1 MPTRTL
7 VRADEAAD
15 QSLRSQR
22 GLGRDLAAILESSLD
37 REAPAVGLTRLLGER
52 RQSTPSVRRFVV
64 DVALAA
70 IAEAFE
76 ADAIV
81 LARRRHDGEPP
92 AISTRLPPSWDD
104 DSGVKFELVGQVW
117 RLLRDGPA
125 RQRPNLG
132 ATPNLAATPKLEETS
147 KLEETGPP
155 GTAGVANESISIG
168 GLHTWIGGHC
178 GAEARLAAA
187 VARRT
192 PFSEREQIALGHVVR
207 SVASAI
213 DDEPTPLPN
222 GSRLSVSLTAA
233 DAEPSVPAI
242 QAIVALRGGGERRTA
257 VAEGPDADVA
267 IAEAALELTGAS
279 GVITVGFAGR
289 AAVEDMSVSIVV
301 LDRSDDA
308 PLLGLVVSDGGCGAG
323 PAEAVFAALAA

>member
-1 MPTRTL
+1 MQARTL

-117 RLLRDGPA
+117 RVLRDGPA
-125 RQRPNLG
+125 RPRPNLAGTPVG
-132 ATPNLAATPKLEETS
+132 ALPLESMTP
-147 KLEETGPP
+147 GP
-155 GTAGVANESISIG
+155 ASVADESVTIG

-178 GAEARLAAA
+178 GSEARLAAA
-187 VARRT
+187 VARTT
-192 PFSEREQIALGHVVR
+192 PLTEREQVALGRVVR

-222 GSRLSVSLTAA
+222 GSRLSVSLSAG
-233 DAEPSVPAI
+233 DAEPAI

-267 IAEAALELTGAS
+267 IAEAALELAGAS
-279 GVITVGFAGR
+279 GAVTVGFAGR

-301 LDRSDDA
+301 LDRADDA

>member
-1 MPTRTL
+1 MHARTL

-76 ADAIV
+76 VDAIV

-125 RQRPNLG
+125 RPRPNLAG
-132 ATPNLAATPKLEETS
+132 TLPAGKAA
-147 KLEETGPP
+147 
-155 GTAGVANESISIG
+155 VVNESVTIG

-178 GAEARLAAA
+178 GTEARLAAA

-192 PFSEREQIALGHVVR
+192 PLSEREQIALGRVVR

-222 GSRLSVSLTAA
+222 GSRLSVSLSAP
-233 DAEPSVPAI
+233 DAEPSRPSI

-267 IAEAALELTGAS
+267 VAEAAVELAGAS
-279 GVITVGFAGR
+279 GAVTVGFAGR